1 MSSGRRFAAARD
13 AWRAVAARALDDD
26 ARVAGW
32 GLVGSFGR
40 GDADDWSDLDVLVI
54 VEDADFAAYID
65 PTENELW
72 SSADVF
78 IDARRNAPDA
88 AMSAGTIYIESGLPV
103 GVDWYVYPRAIAAW
117 PADCAV
123 QRDGAGI
130 QRVIEVFAEWNDRG
144 PHSAPH
150 HASPTVE
157 RRARLA
163 MVPIAA
169 KYITRGSERAAPL
182 LASLNA
188 ECQTTDPAEMVA
200 ALDRLVDQ
208 IASSSPAHVVAAI
221 RRYLAYVDQSIG

>member
-1 MSSGRRFAAARD
+1 M
-13 AWRAVAARALDDD
+13 
-26 ARVAGW
+26 
-32 GLVGSFGR
+32 
-40 GDADDWSDLDVLVI
+40 LVI

-78 IDARRNAPDA
+78 IDARRNAPDT

-144 PHSAPH
+144 PRGAPP

-169 KYITRGSERAAPL
+169 KYIARGSERAAPL
-182 LASLNA
+182 VASLNA
-188 ECQTTDPAEMVA
+188 KCQTTDPAEMVA

-221 RRYLAYVDQSIG
+221 RRYLAYVDQTIGKRPPARTRRHSVPGRLARWHGGNE